1 MGAAVLWIFWVGVNI
16 GITKTILDLAPPTE
30 RAAYFALYFAV
41 SALVFALSTLFGGHV
56 FSNSEFDRFSFVLS
70 WILRLLAIPLL
81 WWSLSETSKRNN
93 LH

>member
-1 MGAAVLWIFWVGVNI
+1 MGAVILWIFWGGVNI
-16 GITKTILDLAPPTE
+16 GITKTSLDLAPPTE

-56 FSNSEFDRFSFVLS
+56 FSSAEFDRFSFVLS

-81 WWSLSETSKRNN
+81 WWSLGGKLKVGN
-93 LH
+93 